1 MKKPLAPKLG
11 MRFTIQRDMA
21 TPDWSGHPSDPDWK
35 DQFTIWG
42 NIVFMRGGEA
52 VIAAR
57 LTARQPAILTIRDSA
72 QAKGIKPSDR
82 VKNART
88 GEIFNIREQPRES
101 KDNRGFLEVLIEAG
115 ASDG

>member
-1 MKKPLAPKLG
+1 MAVAQDLG
-11 MRFTIQRDMA
+11 ARFVIQRDVA
-21 TPDWSGHPSDPDWK
+21 TPDWSGHPSEPDWQ

-42 NIVFMRGGEA
+42 GLQFMRGGES

-72 QAKGIKPSDR
+72 QTRAIGPSDR

-88 GEIFNIREQPRES
+88 GEIFNIREHPRVS
-101 KDNRGFLEVLIEAG
+101 RDNRGFLEVLVEAG
-115 ASDG
+115 ATDG

>member
-1 MKKPLAPKLG
+1 MKKPLAPKLET
-11 MRFTIQRDMA
+11 RFTIQRDVA
-21 TPDWSGHPSDPDWK
+21 VPDWSGHSGEPDWQ

-42 NIVFMRGGEA
+42 GIQFMRGGES

-72 QAKGIKPSDR
+72 QARTIGPADR

-88 GEIFNIREQPRES
+88 GEIFNIREQPRAS
-101 KDNRGFLEVLIEAG
+101 RDNRGFLEMLVEAG
-115 ASDG
+115 ATDG